1 MTGSQ
6 AENNRTR
13 DSKNEFWI
21 TVALFHI
28 YFIFFYMLVLII
40 FSRFTVSWLMII
52 VPFLIVAMV
61 PLAKKG
67 IMAGKEKST
76 KNEMLPTVGFLILFA
91 AAKLILIFSLHDF
104 FESLYI
110 IDLES
115 SVIDLIVVSI
125 FTVVLA
131 LALYFL
137 FTTDAWVNRF
147 IFVILAVYSLA
158 RILNPFDVMTDV
170 TAWILQYLTL
180 IALPI
185 ILLAIFIKA
194 KSSKSS
200 E

>member
-1 MTGSQ
+1 MTEPQS
-6 AENNRTR
+6 ENSRTSDT

-40 FSRFTVSWLMII
+40 FSRFTVSWLLLII
-52 VPFLIVAMV
+52 PFLIAAMV
-61 PLAKKG
+61 PLAEKG
-67 IMAGKEKST
+67 IMAEKEKSA
-76 KNEMLPTVGFLILFA
+76 KKEILPTVGFLILFA
-91 AAKLILIFSLHDF
+91 AAKLILIFSLHDY

-115 SVIDLIVVSI
+115 SAIDLIVVSI
-125 FTVVLA
+125 FTVILA

-137 FTTDAWVNRF
+137 FTTDSWVNRF
-147 IFVILAVYSLA
+147 IFVILSVYSLA
-158 RILNPFDVMTDV
+158 RILNPFNVMTAV
-170 TAWILQYLTL
+170 TGWTLQYLTL

-194 KSSKSS
+194 NRRN

>member
-52 VPFLIVAMV
+52 VPFLIAAMV

-67 IMAGKEKST
+67 IMAEKEKSA
-76 KNEMLPTVGFLILFA
+76 KKEILPTVGFLILFA
-91 AAKLILIFSLHDF
+91 AAKLILIFSLHDY

-115 SVIDLIVVSI
+115 SAIDLIVVSI
-125 FTVVLA
+125 FTVILA

-137 FTTDAWVNRF
+137 FTTDSWVNRF
-147 IFVILAVYSLA
+147 IFVILSVYSLA
-158 RILNPFDVMTDV
+158 RILNPFNVMTAV
-170 TAWILQYLTL
+170 TGWTLQYLTL

-194 KSSKSS
+194 NRRN

>member
-76 KNEMLPTVGFLILFA
+76 KNELLPTVGFLILFA

-115 SVIDLIVVSI
+115 SVIDLIVLSI

>member
-28 YFIFFYMLVLII
+28 YFIFFYMLLLII

-76 KNEMLPTVGFLILFA
+76 KNELLPTVGFLILFA

>member
-61 PLAKKG
+61 PLAEKG
-67 IMAGKEKST
+67 IMAEKEKSA
-76 KNEMLPTVGFLILFA
+76 KKEILPTVGFLLLFA
-91 AAKLILIFSLHDF
+91 AAKLILIFSLHDY

-115 SVIDLIVVSI
+115 SAIDLIVVSI

>member
-1 MTGSQ
+1 MTEPQS
-6 AENNRTR
+6 ENSRTSDT

-40 FSRFTVSWLMII
+40 FSRFTVSWLLLII
-52 VPFLIVAMV
+52 PFLIAAMV

-67 IMAGKEKST
+67 IMAEKEKSA
-76 KNEMLPTVGFLILFA
+76 KKEILPTVGFLILFA
-91 AAKLILIFSLHDF
+91 AAKLILIFSLHDY

-115 SVIDLIVVSI
+115 SAIDLIVVSI
-125 FTVVLA
+125 FTVILA

-137 FTTDAWVNRF
+137 FTTDSWVNRF
-147 IFVILAVYSLA
+147 IFVILSVYSLA
-158 RILNPFDVMTDV
+158 RILNPFNVMTAV
-170 TAWILQYLTL
+170 TGWTLQYLTL

-194 KSSKSS
+194 NRRN

>member
-1 MTGSQ
+1 MTEPQS
-6 AENNRTR
+6 ENSRTSDT

-40 FSRFTVSWLMII
+40 FSRFTVSWLLLII
-52 VPFLIVAMV
+52 PFLIAAMV

-67 IMAGKEKST
+67 IMAEKEKSA
-76 KNEMLPTVGFLILFA
+76 KKEILPTVGFLILFA
-91 AAKLILIFSLHDF
+91 SAKLILIFSLHDY

-115 SVIDLIVVSI
+115 SAIDLIVVSI
-125 FTVVLA
+125 FTVILA

-137 FTTDAWVNRF
+137 FTTDSWVNRF
-147 IFVILAVYSLA
+147 IFVILSVYSLA
-158 RILNPFDVMTDV
+158 RILNPFNVMTAV
-170 TAWILQYLTL
+170 TGWTLQYLTL

-194 KSSKSS
+194 NRRN

>member
-1 MTGSQ
+1 MTEPQS
-6 AENNRTR
+6 ENSRTSDT

-40 FSRFTVSWLMII
+40 FSRFTVSWLLLII
-52 VPFLIVAMV
+52 PFLIAAMV
-61 PLAKKG
+61 PLAEKG
-67 IMAGKEKST
+67 IMAEKEKSA
-76 KNEMLPTVGFLILFA
+76 KKEILPTVGFLILFA
-91 AAKLILIFSLHDF
+91 AAKLILIFSLHDY

-115 SVIDLIVVSI
+115 SAIDLIVVSI
-125 FTVVLA
+125 FTVILA

-137 FTTDAWVNRF
+137 FTTDSWVNRF
-147 IFVILAVYSLA
+147 IFAILSVYSLA
-158 RILNPFDVMTDV
+158 RILNPFNVMTAV
-170 TAWILQYLTL
+170 TGWTLQYLTL

-194 KSSKSS
+194 NRRN

>member
-1 MTGSQ
+1 MTGSR

-76 KNEMLPTVGFLILFA
+76 KNELLPTVGFLILFA

-115 SVIDLIVVSI
+115 SVIDLLVVSI

-137 FTTDAWVNRF
+137 FTADAWVNRF

-158 RILNPFDVMTDV
+158 RILNPFDVMTEV
-170 TAWILQYLTL
+170 TGWILQYLTL

>member
-1 MTGSQ
+1 MTGSR

-76 KNEMLPTVGFLILFA
+76 KNELLPTVGFLILFA

>member
-76 KNEMLPTVGFLILFA
+76 KNELLPTVGFLILFA

>member
-91 AAKLILIFSLHDF
+91 AAKLILIFSLHDH

>member
-1 MTGSQ
+1 MAGTQS
-6 AENNRTR
+6 ENNRTA
-13 DSKNEFWI
+13 DAKNEFWI

-28 YFIFFYMLVLII
+28 YFVFFYMFVLII
-40 FSRFTVSWLMII
+40 FARFTFSWLLLI

-61 PLAKKG
+61 PLAEKG
-67 IMAGKEKST
+67 IMAEKEKSA
-76 KNEMLPTVGFLILFA
+76 KKEILPTVGFLILFA
-91 AAKLILIFSLHDF
+91 AAKLILIFSLHDY

-115 SVIDLIVVSI
+115 SVIDLIVISI
-125 FTVVLA
+125 FTVILA

-137 FTTDAWVNRF
+137 FTTDSWVNRF

-158 RILNPFDVMTDV
+158 RILNPFDVMPEITD
-170 TAWILQYLTL
+170 WILQYLTL
-180 IALPI
+180 IALPL

-194 KSSKSS
+194 KSSKGS

>member
-1 MTGSQ
+1 MTGSR